1 MGATLILAPGPTL
14 PYKSG
19 SASPAGCLAAGRG
32 VPSSRTLTLA
42 ANRN

>member
-19 SASPAGCLAAGRG
+19 SAAPAGCLAAGRG
-32 VPSSRTLTLA
+32 VSSTRARTLA